1 MNVKKEDMLLYGIT
15 DRSWLNGRTL
25 SEVVKESLE
34 GGVTILQIREK
45 DIDEKNFLEEA
56 KEIKKICEKFNV
68 PLIINDN
75 VEIAKM
81 VDADGVHLGQD
92 DMDIEE
98 ARKILGPEKIIGITA
113 KTIEQAKE
121 AQMKGADYLG
131 SGAIYTSGTK
141 QNAKRLTVED
151 LKAICASVEIPVV
164 AIGGL
169 TYDNI
174 DVLKDSGISGIAV
187 VSAIYASTDIKT
199 DTIKLKEKTRNL
211 IDA

>member
-1 MNVKKEDMLLYGIT
+1 MNVSKEDMLLYGIT
-15 DRSWLNGRTL
+15 DRSWLHGRTL
-25 SEVVKESLE
+25 AEVVKESLD

-45 DIDEKNFLEEA
+45 DIDDKSFLEEA
-56 KEIKKICEKFNV
+56 KKIKEICNEYNV

-81 VDADGVHLGQD
+81 IDADGVHLGQG

-98 ARKILGPEKIIGITA
+98 ARRILGPKKIIGITA
-113 KTIEQAKE
+113 KTIEQAVM
-121 AQMKGADYLG
+121 AQRKSADYLG

-141 QNAKRLTVED
+141 QDAKRLSVDE

-169 TYDNI
+169 TYENI

-187 VSAIYASTDIKT
+187 VSAIYASESIKA
-199 DTIKLKEKTRNL
+199 DTIKLKEKIRKM
-211 IDA
+211 IGA

>member
-1 MNVKKEDMLLYGIT
+1 MLLYGIT

-98 ARKILGPEKIIGITA
+98 ARKILGSEKIIGITA

-141 QNAKRLTVED
+141 QNAKRLTVEN

>member
-34 GGVTILQIREK
+34 GGVTIIQIREK

-141 QNAKRLTVED
+141 QNAKRLTVEN

>member
-98 ARKILGPEKIIGITA
+98 ARKILGPRKIIGITA
-113 KTIEQAKE
+113 KSIVQAKE

-199 DTIKLKEKTRNL
+199 DTIKLKEKTRSL

>member
-75 VEIAKM
+75 VAIAKM

>member
-75 VEIAKM
+75 VAIAKM

-98 ARKILGPEKIIGITA
+98 ARKILGPRKIIGITA
-113 KTIEQAKE
+113 KSIVQAKE

>member
-141 QNAKRLTVED
+141 QNAKRLTVEN

-211 IDA
+211 IDV

>member
-98 ARKILGPEKIIGITA
+98 ARKILGSEKIIGITA

-141 QNAKRLTVED
+141 QNAKRLTVEN

>member
-1 MNVKKEDMLLYGIT
+1 MNVRKEDMLLYGIT

-34 GGVTILQIREK
+34 GGVTILQLREK
-45 DIDEKNFLEEA
+45 DIDDKSFVEEA
-56 KEIKKICEKFNV
+56 KELKALCGQYNV

-75 VEIAKM
+75 VEIAKKI
-81 VDADGVHLGQD
+81 DADGVHLGQG

-141 QNAKRLTVED
+141 QDAKHLSVED

-169 TYDNI
+169 TYENI

-187 VSAIYASTDIKT
+187 VSAIYASENIKT
-199 DTIKLKEKTRNL
+199 DTIKLKEKTRKL

>member
-141 QNAKRLTVED
+141 QNAKRLTVEN

-187 VSAIYASTDIKT
+187 VSAIYASTDIRT

>member
-141 QNAKRLTVED
+141 QNAKRLTVEN

>member
-1 MNVKKEDMLLYGIT
+1 MNVRKEDMLLYGIT
-15 DRSWLNGRTL
+15 DRSWLNERTL

-34 GGVTILQIREK
+34 GGVTILQLREK
-45 DIDEKNFLEEA
+45 DIDEKFFVEEA
-56 KEIKKICEKFNV
+56 KELKTLCGQYNV

-75 VEIAKM
+75 VEIAKKI
-81 VDADGVHLGQD
+81 DADGVHLGQG

-141 QNAKRLTVED
+141 QNAKRLSVEE
-151 LKAICASVEIPVV
+151 LKSICASVEIPVV

-169 TYDNI
+169 TYENI

-199 DTIKLKEKTRNL
+199 DTIKLKEKTRKM
-211 IDA
+211 IGT